1 MIGLVIAITV
11 ISVWLSHL
19 LYCLY
24 FIFPFENILVT
35 ILHVLIQAYLFTGLF
50 ITAHDAMHGTVSRNK
65 TINKL
70 IGIISC
76 FLFAGLSYK
85 RLIHSHALHHKH
97 PTDTE
102 KDPDFHHSN
111 NYYLWFFSF
120 MVRYTTISQIVI
132 MAITFNLLKIWF
144 LESSILVFWVIP
156 SLLGTVQLFTFG
168 TYFPH
173 KKPHTAAMQPHF
185 ARSLRKNH
193 IVAMITCYFFGYHAE
208 HHQYPH
214 IPWWK
219 LYSVKTNQTD
229 SK

>member
-1 MIGLVIAITV
+1 MIGLVIAISV

-19 LYCLY
+19 LYCLN
-24 FIFPFENILVT
+24 FVQLTENIFVS
-35 ILHVLIQAYLFTGLF
+35 ILHSLIQAYLFTGLF
-50 ITAHDAMHGTVSRNK
+50 ITAHDAMHGTVSRNR
-65 TINKL
+65 TINKV
-70 IGIISC
+70 IGTIAC

-97 PTDTE
+97 PTDSE

-111 NYYLWFFSF
+111 NYFLWFFSF

-132 MAITFNLLKIWF
+132 MAITFNVLKIWF
-144 LESSILVFWVIP
+144 LESSILYFWVIP
-156 SLLGTVQLFTFG
+156 SLLGTIQLFTFG

-173 KKPHTAAMQPHF
+173 KKPHTTAMQPHF

-193 IVAMITCYFFGYHAE
+193 VVAMITCYFFGYHSE

>member
-120 MVRYTTISQIVI
+120 IVRYTTISQIVI